1 MRGIWWRGRA
11 GGAKE
16 VKRIADV
23 DLNLEEALSDLERIV
38 GALEDGKLSLEE
50 SLDLFE
56 RGIKLVRLCSL
67 RLDKAEQ
74 RVESLTGELPR
85 DLDNNRS

>member
-1 MRGIWWRGRA
+1 VGRT
-11 GGAKE
+11 GGTKE

-23 DLNLEEALSDLERIV
+23 DLNLEKALSDLERIV

-74 RVESLTGELPR
+74 RIESLTGELPR
-85 DLDNNRS
+85 DLGDNRS

>member
-1 MRGIWWRGRA
+1 MQETWQRGME

-16 VKRIADV
+16 VKRITDV
-23 DLNLEEALSDLERIV
+23 DLNLEEALSDLDRIV
-38 GALEDGKLSLEE
+38 RALEEGKLSLEE

-74 RVESLTGELPR
+74 RIESLTGELPR
-85 DLDNNRS
+85 DLGDNRS

>member
-1 MRGIWWRGRA
+1 MREIWRRGRE

-23 DLNLEEALSDLERIV
+23 DLNLEEALSDLDRIV
-38 GALEDGKLSLEE
+38 RSLEEGKLSLEE

>member
-1 MRGIWWRGRA
+1 MREIWRRGRE

-23 DLNLEEALSDLERIV
+23 DLNLEEALSDLDRIV
-38 GALEDGKLSLEE
+38 RALEEGKLSLEE

-67 RLDKAEQ
+67 RLDKAEL
-74 RVESLTGELPR
+74 RIESLTGELPR
-85 DLDNNRS
+85 DLGDNRS